1 MRINSREFFSKFIAD
16 CDISVTFDGFVVT
29 DETWHRTPPIPS
41 PSSRIYYVTEGEG
54 MLISDN
60 FSMKLTPGHVYI
72 APCGIRCGYYGT
84 PSVTKLFFHVNVILP
99 DGYDLFSTAKNFACI
114 ERPIEYMQTLTA
126 WYLGDNAI
134 EHIMLKA
141 ELWQTVSEFAKILLC
156 YDNRPAKYSTAV
168 SNAISYIRN
177 NLSASLTVA
186 DVAEAVFCSAGTLSA
201 SFKRELGLSISKY
214 IEDLLMFEARRML
227 LASDR
232 SIYNISSDLG
242 FCDQFYF
249 SRRFKRQFALSPRE
263 YRKVYLSSIGFYN

>member
-1 MRINSREFFSKFIAD
+1 MKINSSDYFSKFIKT
-16 CDISVTFDGFVVT
+16 CDVSVSFDGFVVT
-29 DETWHRTPPIPS
+29 DETWHQKPIPS

-54 MLISDN
+54 MLVSDN
-60 FSMKLTPGHVYI
+60 YSMKLKPGYVYI
-72 APCGIRCGYYGT
+72 APSGIRCGYFGT

-99 DGYDLFSTAKNFACI
+99 DGYDLFATADRFACV
-114 ERPIEYMQTLTA
+114 ERPIDYIQKLTD
-126 WYLGDNAI
+126 WYLGDSAI

-141 ELWQTVSEFAKILLC
+141 ELWQTVCEFANILLS
-156 YDNRPAKYSTAV
+156 DDKRPAKYSNAV

-186 DVAEAVFCSAGTLSA
+186 DVSEAVFCSPSTLSA
-201 SFKRELGLSISKY
+201 AFKRELGLSVAKY

-227 LASDR
+227 LASNR
-232 SIYNISSDLG
+232 SIFNISADLG

-263 YRKVYLSSIGFYN
+263 YRKVYLSSIGLYN